1 MYSPFMSLGSQEHTR
16 QNYSDSIP
24 TKCLSTW
31 HVLKIDCLPSQ
42 PGNHTFLETSFIQYF
57 NFMDFS
63 IISLTN

>member
-1 MYSPFMSLGSQEHTR
+1 MYNPFMSLGSQEHTR

-42 PGNHTFLETSFIQYF
+42 PGNHTFLET
-57 NFMDFS
+57 
-63 IISLTN
+63 